1 MTDDGWPTAKIAT
14 RSRVLTDNDYG
25 GDPDGL
31 AELAQ
36 LLLSPSVEVS
46 AVIGSRAREGD
57 DFGATADQA
66 VQAAKA
72 VVDLAGRASD
82 VTVHLG
88 ADRPLVDHSTPL
100 ISAGA
105 EAIVAEAMRYD
116 TDLPLYVT
124 CGAGLTQIA
133 SAWLMEPRIGPRLTL
148 VWIGGSEH
156 PGHAEYPPGEGPLE
170 YNLSIDPIAAQVVF
184 NESDIGIW
192 QVPRNIYRTVM
203 ASRAELLVRMRSAGA
218 LGAHLYDALGAVA
231 VMAADRGFL
240 LGETYILGDSPLVLL
255 TALQSSFHPDAS
267 SCAWVTM
274 PCPRLLDSGEYRDD
288 PEGRPIRVYTMVDS
302 RLVLEDLYAKLVQSP

>member
-1 MTDDGWPTAKIAT
+1 MIEDSWPTAQIAR

-31 AELAQ
+31 VELAQ

-46 AVIGSRAREGD
+46 GVIGSRAREVDGW
-57 DFGATADQA
+57 GATAEQA
-66 VQAAKA
+66 VRAARS
-72 VVDLAGRASD
+72 VIELAGRADD
-82 VTVHLG
+82 VALHAG
-88 ADRPLVDHSTPL
+88 ATQSLVDHSTPVV
-100 ISAGA
+100 SAGA
-105 EAIVAEAMRYD
+105 EAIVTEAMRDD

-133 SAWLMEPRIGPRLTL
+133 SAWLIEPRIGPRLTL

-156 PGHAEYPPGEGPLE
+156 PGHADFPPGESALE
-170 YNLSIDPIAAQVVF
+170 YNLSIDRIAAQVVF

-192 QVPRNIYRTVM
+192 QVPRNVYRTVM
-203 ASRAELLVRMRSAGA
+203 ASRAELLVRMRSTGV
-218 LGAHLYDALGAVA
+218 LGAHLFDALGAVA
-231 VMAADRGFL
+231 GMAAEHGFHV
-240 LGETYILGDSPLVLL
+240 GETYILGDSPLVLV

-274 PCPRLLDSGEYRDD
+274 PCPHLLDSGDYSSNPD
-288 PEGRPIRVYTMVDS
+288 GRPIRVYTMVDT
-302 RLVLEDLYAKLVQSP
+302 RLVLEDLYAKLALV